1 MVARRT
7 AQIVFGLVAATL
19 VALLLV
25 SDLRSSQISLYD
37 ELEREYDTLS
47 QINAQMAR
55 ENDELVRKV
64 AISKASGDLSSVEKT
79 VREVLGYVR
88 EGEILVIL
96 PE

>member
-19 VALLLV
+19 IALLLV

-37 ELEREYDTLS
+37 DLEREYDTLS

-64 AISKASGDLSSVEKT
+64 VISKASGDLSSVEKT